1 MPWRRAR
8 LGVRGSRGR
17 PAAPPQAVL
26 PARGRRAVCGP
37 GPSRRPGA
45 LSLGALQAPAP
56 RSYAASRGALLG
68 RAPACRRGLPR
79 GPARRAGTSPP
90 GAAASGAARGEV
102 AGRLRRGRALGSAG
116 VGEVVPRSWAE
127 ASSRGGGFCSP
138 SCPSPSPAAD
148 SVRSGRWVRLRRE
161 GVPGLRLPV
170 RARRGER
177 EGRVC
182 SRAVAASPARERSW
196 ELPSVR
202 GGLARGSCGR
212 RLGVS

>member
-116 VGEVVPRSWAE
+116 VGRLSRGAGPKLPAGGE
-127 ASSRGGGFCSP
+127 ASAPRPARHPLLLLTRCGAAAGCGCGGRG
-138 SCPSPSPAAD
+138 CPGCGCRCGRGEENGKDGSA
-148 SVRSGRWVRLRRE
+148 RGRWRHLQ
-161 GVPGLRLPV
+161 PG
-170 RARRGER
+170 RG
-177 EGRVC
+177 
-182 SRAVAASPARERSW
+182 A
-196 ELPSVR
+196 
-202 GGLARGSCGR
+202 GSCR
-212 RLGVS
+212 R